1 MDHIRLKG
9 HFHIVYILKII
20 RYGLILCLVPMV
32 QALLDFDLNSL
43 YRALRQDAAILV
55 GMAVVGVV
63 LWRRVGFALTDKAL
77 VLDTGVLLRRQLA
90 FARRDV
96 AVLEQARPLWL
107 RLAGA
112 SRVTVYM
119 ARGRGPNRA
128 TFYLP
133 RRTAAALAESLLP
146 VDSQAV
152 LFAPTRAERV
162 RLTMLSANIAATAA
176 LVLVSLR
183 QTRRILGEGLEQ
195 KLNDLALD

>member
-55 GMAVVGVV
+55 GMAVLGTV

-133 RRTAAALAESLLP
+133 RRTAAALA
-146 VDSQAV
+146 
-152 LFAPTRAERV
+152 
-162 RLTMLSANIAATAA
+162 
-176 LVLVSLR
+176 
-183 QTRRILGEGLEQ
+183 
-195 KLNDLALD
+195 